1 MRAKM
6 AEMEIVEANKGKS
19 AVVDATGAIAGRLA
33 SHLAKRLMQ
42 GETIVVVNA
51 ERALITG
58 SPSAIKAR
66 YDFKTTVGTRRKG
79 PFPSRMPHLLLKRTV
94 RGMIPYQ
101 RPNGRAALKR
111 LTCHIG
117 VPPQLSK
124 EKIEKIE
131 DAIRPVES
139 GMTFQEI
146 SRFLGKDIGVKPT
159 G

>member
-6 AEMEIVEANKGKS
+6 AEMEIVEGNKGKS
-19 AVVDATGAIAGRLA
+19 AVIDASGAVLGRLA
-33 SHLAKRLMQ
+33 SHLAKRLLQ

-51 ERALITG
+51 ERAFITG
-58 SPSAIKAR
+58 HPDAIKAR

-79 PFPSRMPHLLLKRTV
+79 PFPSRMPHLLFKRTV
-94 RGMIPYQ
+94 RGMMPYQ

-117 VPPQLSK
+117 TPPELTKQK
-124 EKIEKIE
+124 AERIE
-131 DAIRPVES
+131 DALRPVES
-139 GMTFQEI
+139 GMTLADV
-146 SRFLGKDIGVKPT
+146 SRFLGKNIEVKPS

>member
-6 AEMEIVEANKGKS
+6 AEMEKVEANKGKS
-19 AVVDATGAIAGRLA
+19 AVVDATGAIIGRLG
-33 SHLAKRLMQ
+33 SHLAKRLLQ

-51 ERALITG
+51 ERAVVTG
-58 SPSAIKAR
+58 SEDAIKAR
-66 YDFKTTVGTRRKG
+66 YQFKTTVGTRRKG

-94 RGMIPYQ
+94 RGMMPYQ

-117 VPPQLSK
+117 VPPELTK
-124 EKIEKIE
+124 EKAERIE

-139 GMTFQEI
+139 GMTLAEI
-146 SRFLGKDIGVKPT
+146 SRFLGKHIEVKPA